1 MDLHAELNPL
11 TLDPMLVRQ
20 EQRGTSYTL
29 HHSAI
34 HAVVAEPGTVSIVV
48 RGPAQ
53 AERFLVMNNRTGQ
66 AWWQYGAA
74 KETPEDALRKRMSGE
89 RFEEL
94 ITSLT
99 DWNVI

>member
-1 MDLHAELNPL
+1 MDNK
-11 TLDPMLVRQ
+11 
-20 EQRGTSYTL
+20 
-29 HHSAI
+29 
-34 HAVVAEPGTVSIVV
+34 
-48 RGPAQ
+48 
-53 AERFLVMNNRTGQ
+53 TGQ